1 MNPDSIMEG
10 WVWKRSRF
18 LKRWRRRYLVL
29 VPSLLSSFRDP
40 GDRCATESARAIE
53 FNKVCCADGRV
64 KKNRAFCVSVIKREY
79 FIVCD
84 TDGQKSAWM
93 SAISEALR
101 CRAH

>member
-1 MNPDSIMEG
+1 MDI
-10 WVWKRSRF
+10 WVSQ
-18 LKRWRRRYLVL
+18 VL
-29 VPSLLSSFRDP
+29 VTDVAPVKTYVQQFDVFRDP

-84 TDGQKSAWM
+84 TDGQKSAWV

-101 CRAH
+101 CRPR